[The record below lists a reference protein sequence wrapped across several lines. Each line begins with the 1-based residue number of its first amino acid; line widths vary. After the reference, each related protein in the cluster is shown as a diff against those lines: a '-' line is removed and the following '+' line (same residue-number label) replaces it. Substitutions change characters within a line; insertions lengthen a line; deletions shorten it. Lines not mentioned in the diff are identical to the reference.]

1 MSEFTESEYCV
12 AALFVNDARDN
23 QEVTSWLQAN
33 RRAVR
38 QLLWGSNP
46 SREHSGQG
54 GHLRIPTHTPVGQRG
69 KKAWEEVYDERRAK
83 ANSIT
88 FDEIQRVYPQA
99 YLSPPWRGFTH
110 TSSAFRDWHVVT
122 HSPEAADAM
131 HDRITKLYNQ
141 GEVEWAYMVEARGSQ
156 KHWHCLVS
164 LTYPT
169 TSLSLS
175 DTLGLTPSPDSS
187 SEEGDKLAPIWG
199 SFKSARRY
207 LERQATQEGELG
219 VEPNRRIWVDGN
231 SASIALRVDQLRAV
245 AQGENTEVYNRD
257 YSKSTRSPEENKALQ
272 SWITYKQQIKNRA
285 RENPEGNPEDQ
296 DDEVPHREP
305 NAQSVQQTHQQVQT
319 RQEAE
324 LKAQKASEKYTNRV
338 YTINYKEKL
347 AHTVFVRPPLDWFGE
362 EVVCL
367 LNLPAQSAREQL
379 EAPWLKAVA
388 KVFYT
393 LA

>member
-54 GHLRIPTHTPVGQRG
+54 GHLRIPTQGDPNSSKR
-69 KKAWEEVYDERRAK
+69 KAWEEVYDERRAK
-83 ANSIT
+83 ATELN

-122 HSPEAADAM
+122 HSPEAAEAM
-131 HDRITKLYNQ
+131 HDSITKLYNQ

-175 DTLGLTPSPDSS
+175 DTLGLTPAPDPEG
-187 SEEGDKLAPIWG
+187 EEGDKLAPIWG

-207 LERQATQEGELG
+207 LERQATEEGELG

-231 SASIALRVDQLRAV
+231 SASISLRVDQLRAV

-257 YSKSTRSPEENKALQ
+257 YSHATRSPEENKALQ
-272 SWITYKQQIKNRA
+272 SWITYKQRIKNRA
-285 RENPEGNPEDQ
+285 RENPEGHPEG
-296 DDEVPHREP
+296 EAEGPTGV
-305 NAQSVQQTHQQVQT
+305 QSVYKVEK

-324 LKAQKASEKYTNRV
+324 LRAQKASEKYTNRV

-347 AHTVFVRPPLDWFGE
+347 AHTVFIRPPLDWFGE

-393 LA
+393 LS